1 MHSLTNEHQQP
12 KQKELIM
19 MKIIR
24 SILLTLLI
32 AFNCYT
38 VSSYAVDNPDVNEVY
53 NVLDQ
58 LDQLINIDSDESA
71 EAASDIL
78 KQKLKYYQ
86 AETAPKSDS
95 SSSVPSEI
103 SASNPLAILQT
114 FVAYVINAVPCE
126 AWDFGYKHMKTINAL
141 DMKHYCHLLRA
152 EKIMENY
159 HHKPGL
165 HKIVSNLAEQANLNR
180 ASDFE
185 GLSGRAQQVPQANLA
200 YLYHQ
205 FTTILSLTSEELRK
219 AGYYD
224 ASIAAADAVL
234 NRHYVVEAHILALFT
249 KSESL
254 LAQQRYQEC
263 IDLYE
268 QVKVTPILADEKRV
282 YSAVQLNAAISLDNE
297 QRHQE
302 ALDLLDKILEER
314 QAEGDIAMVNAILP
328 QKERII
334 NR

>member
-1 MHSLTNEHQQP
+1 M
-12 KQKELIM
+12 I
-19 MKIIR
+19 KIIR

-38 VSSYAVDNPDVNEVY
+38 VSSYAVDNPDVDEVY
-53 NVLDQ
+53 NILDQ
-58 LDQLINIDSDESA
+58 LDQLINIDSAESA

-78 KQKLKYYQ
+78 KQKLGGYQ
-86 AETAPKSDS
+86 AEAAPKSDS
-95 SSSVPSEI
+95 SSSVLPEI

-114 FVAYVINAVPCE
+114 FVTYVINAVPCE
-126 AWDFGYKHMKTINAL
+126 AWDFGYKHLKTINAL
-141 DMKHYCHLLRA
+141 DMKHRCHLLRA
-152 EKIMENY
+152 EKIMDDYY
-159 HHKPGL
+159 HEPDL

-185 GLSGRAQQVPQANLA
+185 GLSGRAQQVPEANLG
-200 YLYHQ
+200 YLYHL
-205 FTTILSLTSEELRK
+205 FTTILSATSVELRK

-224 ASIAAADAVL
+224 ASTAAADAVL

-249 KSESL
+249 KSQIL

-268 QVKVTPILADEKRV
+268 QVKVTLVLADEKRI
-282 YSAVQLNAAISLDNE
+282 YTAVQLNAAISLDKK

-314 QAEGDIAMVNAILP
+314 
-328 QKERII
+328 
-334 NR
+334 